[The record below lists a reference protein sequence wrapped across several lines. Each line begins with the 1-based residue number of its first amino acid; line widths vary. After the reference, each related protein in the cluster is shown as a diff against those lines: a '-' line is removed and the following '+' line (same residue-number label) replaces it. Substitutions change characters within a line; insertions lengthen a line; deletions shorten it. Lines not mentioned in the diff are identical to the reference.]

1 MSKIILEAKNISKEY
16 FSSYNQSCLAL
27 KDFNLEIHEN
37 EIICIVG
44 ESGSGKSTL
53 LNLLSALTKPTN
65 GEIYFRGQNLGL
77 LKEDVLSKIRN
88 KNFGFIF
95 QFHNLLP
102 EFTVLENVLLPLMI
116 DQSNFNLPSAEEK
129 ARTLLRKLGIIKKI
143 KNFPKELSGGEAQRV
158 AIARALINEPELIF
172 ADEPTGNLD
181 ALNRAKIYEIL
192 QELSESFK
200 SSIVLV
206 THDKE
211 ISLNNYNT
219 KLICLKDGYIVWFF
233 ILI

>member
-1 MSKIILEAKNISKEY
+1 MNKIILETKAVSKKY
-16 FSSYNQSCLAL
+16 ISSYNQSCLAL
-27 KDFNLEIHEN
+27 DAIDLQVYEN
-37 EIICIVG
+37 EILCIIG

-53 LNLLSALTKPTN
+53 LNVLSGLTQPTN
-65 GEIYFRGQNLGL
+65 GEVFFHDHKLHD
-77 LKEDVLSKIRN
+77 LKDEELAKIRN

-102 EFTVLENVLLPLMI
+102 EFTVLENVIMPLI
-116 DQSNFNLPSAEEK
+116 LDNFNAKDAQEK
-129 ARTLLRKLGIIKKI
+129 AKNLLDKLGIIEKI

-158 AIARALINEPELIF
+158 AIARALINEPDVIF

-181 ALNRAKIYEIL
+181 AKNREKIYDIL
-192 QELSESFK
+192 EEVNENFK

-211 ISLNNYNT
+211 IKLKDYKT
-219 KLICLKDGYIVWFF
+219 KTICLKDGRLDRKY
-233 ILI
+233 